1 MSTQGTLNREYS
13 KLTAKGAILLP
24 GKQDFMVYF
33 GMFEI
38 LMFFEKFL
46 IDHISAVDYVNDI
59 LSFTLFILTT
69 SRKGQLDVLLS

>member
-24 GKQDFMVYF
+24 GKRDFMVFF

-46 IDHISAVDYVNDI
+46 IEHIYQESI
-59 LSFTLFILTT
+59 M
-69 SRKGQLDVLLS
+69 

>member
-1 MSTQGTLNREYS
+1 MSTQGTLNREYL

-24 GKQDFMVYF
+24 GKRDFMVYF

-46 IDHISAVDYVNDI
+46 IDHIYQQSI
-59 LSFTLFILTT
+59 M
-69 SRKGQLDVLLS
+69 